1 MRNILFRGFHKDE
14 SGKEKVYVKGE
25 WIKGYWVVGLPY
37 RNPADSEKINCIQL
51 EDYYENDFGHIIGHY
66 EKVIPETVGQYTGLK
81 DKNGKKIFEGDIVEY
96 SDKDYCY
103 YDEEAIIFKGQI
115 KCEVGA
121 FGIVTL
127 DCLPDFGYSS
137 YCANDNFISLW
148 EIYWNENEN
157 EDCINSIEIIGNI
170 HSNFELLEV

>member
-14 SGKEKVYVKGE
+14 SGKEKVYIKGE

-81 DKNGKKIFEGDIVEY
+81 DNNGKKIFEGDIVKVNRHIAHCETKETIETEIGVVEFDNNRLEY
-96 SDKDYCY
+96 RLHNVNGSIKDYG
-103 YDEEAIIFKGQI
+103 KN
-115 KCEVGA
+115 
-121 FGIVTL
+121 
-127 DCLPDFGYSS
+127 YSL
-137 YCANDNFISLW
+137 NLW
-148 EIYWNENEN
+148 RFSTDTN
-157 EDCINSIEIIGNI
+157 EIIGNI
-170 HSNFELLEV
+170 HSNPELLEV